1 MFSFT
6 TLLLL
11 VSAVLLICSILKR
24 VSGRLGIPSLLAFI
38 LLGMIFGSDGIF
50 KIHFENYEFSEQIS
64 TLALVFIIFY
74 GGF

>member
-50 KIHFENYEFSEQIS
+50 
-64 TLALVFIIFY
+64 
-74 GGF
+74 